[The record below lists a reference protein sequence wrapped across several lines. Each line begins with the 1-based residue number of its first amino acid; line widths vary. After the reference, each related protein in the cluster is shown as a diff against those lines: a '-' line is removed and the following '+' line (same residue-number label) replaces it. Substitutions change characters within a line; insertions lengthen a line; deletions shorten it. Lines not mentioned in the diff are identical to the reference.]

1 MNIRPRLSGVRLL
14 LLGAPLLLAG
24 CSSMSGFSWS
34 SLSPLNWFSGSS
46 SMQVTDQGVGGIT
59 ASTPLAENE
68 IKEGLKGDYRLRSG
82 MATNDGQLVSFYQAM
97 KEDQI
102 KLVISGQPKGTVERI
117 DVMDKNIPSQWG
129 VKIGTPFG
137 DLYKKAFGVCRQGTG
152 DDATQIECA
161 APDSKHVSYL
171 FEGDWHGPEGLMPSD
186 DSLQSWKVSKI
197 IWRAKPS
204 MS

>member
-46 SMQVTDQGVGGIT
+46 SLQVTDQGVGGMT

-68 IKEGLKGDYRLRSG
+68 IKDGLKGDYRLRSG
-82 MATNDGQLVSFYQAM
+82 MATNDGKLVSFYQAM

-117 DVMDKNIPSQWG
+117 DVMDKNIPSQSG
-129 VKIGTPFG
+129 VKIGTPFS
-137 DLYKKAFGVCRQGTG
+137 DLYQKAFGVCRQGTG
-152 DDATQIECA
+152 EDAAQIECA

-171 FEGDWHGPEGLMPSD
+171 FAGDWHGPEGLMPSD
-186 DSLQSWKVSKI
+186 DTLKSWKVSKI
-197 IWRAKPS
+197 IWRAKS
-204 MS
+204 E

>member
-1 MNIRPRLSGVRLL
+1 MNIRPRLSGVQLL

-24 CSSMSGFSWS
+24 CSSMSGLSWS

-46 SMQVTDQGVGGIT
+46 SLQVTDQGVGGIT

-82 MATNDGQLVSFYQAM
+82 MATNDGKLVSFYQAM
-97 KEDQI
+97 QEEQI

-137 DLYKKAFGVCRQGTG
+137 DLYKKAFGVCRQGHG
-152 DDATQIECA
+152 DDAAQIECV

-171 FEGDWHGPEGLMPSD
+171 FDGDWHGPEGLMPSD
-186 DSLQSWKVSKI
+186 DTLKSWKVSKI
-197 IWRAKPS
+197 IWRNS
-204 MS
+204 SQ

>member
-1 MNIRPRLSGVRLL
+1 MNIRPRFSGVRLL

-46 SMQVTDQGVGGIT
+46 SMQVTDNGVGGIT
-59 ASTPLAENE
+59 ASTPLTESD

-82 MATNDGQLVSFYQAM
+82 MATNDGKLVSFYQAM

-129 VKIGTPFG
+129 VTIGTPFSE
-137 DLYKKAFGVCRQGTG
+137 LYKKAFGACQMGTG
-152 DDATQIECA
+152 DDAAQIECV
-161 APDSKHVSYL
+161 APNSSHVSYL
-171 FEGDWHGPEGLMPSD
+171 FDGNWHGPEGLMPSD
-186 DSLQSWKVSKI
+186 DTLQSWKVSKI
-197 IWRAKPS
+197 IWRAKS
-204 MS
+204 E

>member
-129 VKIGTPFG
+129 VKMGTPFG

-152 DDATQIECA
+152 DDAAKIECA

>member
-68 IKEGLKGDYRLRSG
+68 IKDGLKGDYRLRSG

-117 DVMDKNIPSQWG
+117 DVMDNNIPSQWG

-152 DDATQIECA
+152 DDTAQIECA

>member
-46 SMQVTDQGVGGIT
+46 RLQVTDQGVGGIT

-82 MATNDGQLVSFYQAM
+82 MATSDGKLLSFYQAM
-97 KEDQI
+97 QEGQI

-152 DDATQIECA
+152 DDAAQIECA

-171 FEGDWHGPEGLMPSD
+171 FDGDWHGPEGLMPSD
-186 DSLQSWKVSKI
+186 DTLKSWKVSKI
-197 IWRAKPS
+197 IWRHS
-204 MS
+204 SQ